1 MQRPGLAVGF
11 SAWCEYHAAG
21 KRAKIIATHLRNE
34 AGLQGEASAL
44 ETELHS
50 MRAGYEAK
58 LRAAQEDKV
67 MALER
72 QLVELTGSA
81 EERMALQA
89 EREKEKRVELLRR
102 QIVRRVMNA
111 GLANGW
117 AAWHELW
124 SAKTYA
130 MGRLREVGNR
140 MNAPYL
146 SGAFV
151 YWMRTWEKGRRA
163 AEIEAIE
170 RESRSVEAQL
180 RRARFENGQ
189 LELRRVALEDEL
201 RANKERLQVMM
212 READGKCVASHDQ
225 RPMPCLLIACL

>member
-1 MQRPGLAVGF
+1 MTEASNRMQRPGLAVGF
-11 SAWCEYHAAG
+11 SAWTDYHQAG
-21 KRAKIIATHLRNE
+21 KRARVIARLVRNE

-50 MRAGYEAK
+50 MRAEYEAK
-58 LRAAQEDKV
+58 LRAAKDDKD

-89 EREKEKRVELLRR
+89 ERDKEARVELLRR

-124 SAKTYA
+124 SAKMYA
-130 MGRLREVGNR
+130 MERLREVGNH

-146 SGAFV
+146 SAAFV
-151 YWMRTWEKGRRA
+151 FWMRQWYARPTRRCYPICTGPWPRRPLPRCCSSHPQLSALGFSRVPAQGKG
-163 AEIEAIE
+163 
-170 RESRSVEAQL
+170 Q
-180 RRARFENGQ
+180 ARGGA
-189 LELRRVALEDEL
+189 RGD
-201 RANKERLQVMM
+201 
-212 READGKCVASHDQ
+212 
-225 RPMPCLLIACL
+225 